1 MCFLW
6 INVLKIQA
14 QNHIHSGDIEVNTQ
28 SEVDELA
35 DNELTEGINKING
48 NVSIIQEVDENGNPV
63 DPITDLSVFSAID
76 TIMGYIKVERTSS
89 LGTLSKVETADNGM
103 TIYTGFASLDTL
115 GGDFSIGSLSETF
128 GNSGLDSLGYFR
140 DLKGIGGNFYV
151 EENDNLIF
159 LGTFPKLESIGS
171 YYKIAYN
178 ENLISLGFFNV
189 LQSIGGDFSVRFND
203 NLQNLG
209 TFPKLESIDS
219 DYEIGFNENLISL
232 GFFNVLQSIG
242 DDFSVRFNDNLQTLG
257 NFPVLT
263 NIDGDVNIHDNL
275 MLRYC
280 CAIKDFANFENDQFY
295 GFVSISGNAMGCD
308 NADEINCDSHLSTH
322 LPEIYAEHTD
332 TISNFSIISDG
343 KWRLRK
349 PAVGAEWITDL
360 AIKGKTGNLSRI
372 EGEKESFITIKHTK
386 NNDSDQRK
394 TTLILESIDS
404 NGTVLNFP
412 ESTSL
417 SVIQVSNKTYIG
429 NISVGTQTEISD
441 LSTSLTGVTKIMGNI
456 SVLQKMDENG
466 TPIDPIIDLSVFSTI
481 DTITGSLMMKGAD
494 SLRTLSKVETAD
506 NGMTTYIGFA
516 ALDTIG
522 GDFSIGHSSAAFGNS
537 GLDSLGYF
545 RDLKGIG
552 GNFHIEQNDNMV
564 ILGSFPKLKNI
575 GGESI
580 IIANDDLQTLGNFN
594 SLQHIGE
601 NFSVRFNDNLQTLGN
616 FNSLQNIETYFF
628 VTNNDSLQT
637 LGNFDSLQTIG
648 RYFFVTNNG
657 NLQTLG
663 NFSSLQTIREHFSVT
678 NNSNLQTLGIF
689 NSLQTIGKHFFVT
702 NNNNLQTL
710 GNFNA
715 ITNVG
720 IERVFISSLR
730 RSEDNVSIVIE
741 NNTNLSDCCA
751 IAELL
756 SANNSGVA
764 GKIFITGN
772 AVGCDSRDNII
783 SRRCRLIPVLT
794 LISENSSIDH
804 NDTSPIAIQFNVG
817 GSAMGWTASIDSS
830 FISLNKTNGNS
841 GNNISLVATPT
852 SENMGS
858 SRTATLTITTTGE
871 NGISETL
878 TITQRA
884 VPPTHT
890 LTLISEDS
898 TIDHNDT
905 SPITIQFNVG
915 GSAMG
920 WTASIDSSFIS
931 LNKTNGNSGNNISLI
946 ATPTSENMGSSRT
959 AALTITTT
967 GENGISETLTITQRA
982 VPPTHSL
989 TLISENS
996 TVDYN
1001 DTSPITIQF
1010 NVGGSAMGW
1019 TASIDSSF
1027 ISLNKTNGN
1036 SGNNISLI
1044 ATPTSVNM
1052 GLSRTATLTI
1062 TTTGENGISET
1073 LTITQRSVPHTL
1085 TLISENSTVDY
1096 NDTSPITIQFS
1107 VGGSA
1112 MDWTASIDSSFISLN
1127 KTNGN
1132 SGNNINLVATPT
1144 SANTGSSRTATITIT
1159 TTGENGISETL
1170 TITQR
1175 SVPPTHT
1182 LTLISED
1189 STIDHND
1196 TSPITIQFNVGGGAM
1211 GWTASI
1217 DSSFISLNKTN
1228 GNSGNNISLV
1238 ATPTSENMGSSR
1250 TATLTITTTGE
1261 NGISETLTIT
1271 QRAVPPTHTLTLI
1284 SEDSTIDYND
1294 TSPITIQ
1301 FNVGGSAMGWTASID
1316 SSFISL
1322 NKTNGNS
1329 GNNISLV
1336 ATPTSENT
1344 GSSRTATITISTT
1357 GQLGDP
1363 VTAQVMITQ
1372 AGAPG
1377 SPTLEIT
1384 PPSRVRDT
1392 VAYTATA
1399 TSDSVEIVFTVG
1411 GGAMS
1416 WESMISYETGE
1427 DEFITLSDT
1436 ANVDQTGEIRIKAAV
1451 MENQGVERSATITL
1465 STTGQSDNFSAVTRE
1480 ITIVQRGAPPT
1491 LTLNLSDTT
1500 IAYDATDDIDIMFN
1514 VGGGATAWW
1523 ATVMDGDKFL
1533 VLATDT
1539 IRGNEGTNTI
1549 RVTITENVD
1558 EERMDTIVIT
1568 TDGGTGVV
1576 TDTVI
1581 VTQKAVP
1588 MIEITDPSDGMIT
1601 IDYDVTDAQIIAFD
1615 VGGSAI
1621 GWTASVDSS
1630 FISLNKTS
1638 GNSGNNITLVATPTS
1653 TNTGSS
1659 RTVTLTITTTGE
1671 NGNAVSE
1678 TLTITQ
1684 RAAPHTL
1691 TLISEN
1697 SSIDHNDTSPI
1708 TIQFSVGGSAMGWT
1722 SAITYTPAD
1731 SNFITLSP
1739 TEGTDITTAITL
1751 MATPTENTGME
1762 RIAMIMLRT
1771 TGHEG
1776 TPDSVSLTITQ
1787 GANTDTTVSPKD
1799 TTTLSSHTKE
1809 SLFTFYPNPTE
1820 RTLTIEEVTGYLQIY
1835 IYDLVGRE
1843 VMTYSLP
1850 SSKKTIDVSELPSGM
1865 YLISLQNNKER
1876 ITKVLIK
1883 K

>member
-1 MCFLW
+1 MKTSNHKNNPQTTNVRKILAFNLIFYKKVKLFLIVMCFLW

-48 NVSIIQEVDENGNPV
+48 NVSIIQEVDENGNPIN
-63 DPITDLSVFSAID
+63 PITDLSVFSAID

-89 LGTLSKVETADNGM
+89 LGTLSKVETADNG
-103 TIYTGFASLDTL
+103 TITYTGFASLDTL
-115 GGDFSIGSLSETF
+115 GGDFDIGNSDEEK

-140 DLKGIGGNFYV
+140 DLKGIGGSFYV

-159 LGTFPKLESIGS
+159 LGTFPKLERIGNDYEIAYNENLISLGFFNVLQSIGGDFSVRLNDNLQTLGNFPKLESIGS
-171 YYKIAYN
+171 DYEIGFN

-203 NLQNLG
+203 NLQ
-209 TFPKLESIDS
+209 
-219 DYEIGFNENLISL
+219 
-232 GFFNVLQSIG
+232 
-242 DDFSVRFNDNLQTLG
+242 TLG

-263 NIDGDVNIHDNL
+263 NIDGDVDIHDNL

-308 NADEINCDSHLSTH
+308 DINEINCDPHLSTH

-332 TISNFSIISDG
+332 TISNFTIISDG

-349 PAVGAEWITDL
+349 PAVGADWITHL

-394 TTLILESIDS
+394 TTLILEAIDS

-522 GDFSIGHSSAAFGNS
+522 GDFSIGHLSAAFGNS
-537 GLDSLGYF
+537 GLDSLGNF

-594 SLQHIGE
+594 SLQNIGE

-616 FNSLQNIETYFF
+616 FNSLQTIGRYFF

-663 NFSSLQTIREHFSVT
+663 NFNSLQTIRERFSVT
-678 NNSNLQTLGIF
+678 NNSNLQTLGNF

-702 NNNNLQTL
+702 NNSNLQTL

-715 ITNVG
+715 ITNIG

-730 RSEDNVSIVIE
+730 RSEDDVSIVIE
-741 NNTNLSDCCA
+741 NNANLSDCCA

-783 SRRCRLIPVLT
+783 SRRCSLIP
-794 LISENSSIDH
+794 I
-804 NDTSPIAIQFNVG
+804 
-817 GSAMGWTASIDSS
+817 
-830 FISLNKTNGNS
+830 
-841 GNNISLVATPT
+841 
-852 SENMGS
+852 
-858 SRTATLTITTTGE
+858 
-871 NGISETL
+871 
-878 TITQRA
+878 
-884 VPPTHT
+884 
-890 LTLISEDS
+890 
-898 TIDHNDT
+898 
-905 SPITIQFNVG
+905 
-915 GSAMG
+915 
-920 WTASIDSSFIS
+920 
-931 LNKTNGNSGNNISLI
+931 
-946 ATPTSENMGSSRT
+946 
-959 AALTITTT
+959 
-967 GENGISETLTITQRA
+967 
-982 VPPTHSL
+982 L

-996 TVDYN
+996 T
-1001 DTSPITIQF
+1001 
-1010 NVGGSAMGW
+1010 
-1019 TASIDSSF
+1019 
-1027 ISLNKTNGN
+1027 
-1036 SGNNISLI
+1036 
-1044 ATPTSVNM
+1044 
-1052 GLSRTATLTI
+1052 
-1062 TTTGENGISET
+1062 
-1073 LTITQRSVPHTL
+1073 
-1085 TLISENSTVDY
+1085 
-1096 NDTSPITIQFS
+1096 
-1107 VGGSA
+1107 
-1112 MDWTASIDSSFISLN
+1112 
-1127 KTNGN
+1127 
-1132 SGNNINLVATPT
+1132 
-1144 SANTGSSRTATITIT
+1144 
-1159 TTGENGISETL
+1159 
-1170 TITQR
+1170 
-1175 SVPPTHT
+1175 
-1182 LTLISED
+1182 
-1189 STIDHND
+1189 
-1196 TSPITIQFNVGGGAM
+1196 
-1211 GWTASI
+1211 
-1217 DSSFISLNKTN
+1217 
-1228 GNSGNNISLV
+1228 
-1238 ATPTSENMGSSR
+1238 
-1250 TATLTITTTGE
+1250 
-1261 NGISETLTIT
+1261 
-1271 QRAVPPTHTLTLI
+1271 
-1284 SEDSTIDYND
+1284 
-1294 TSPITIQ
+1294 
-1301 FNVGGSAMGWTASID
+1301 
-1316 SSFISL
+1316 
-1322 NKTNGNS
+1322 
-1329 GNNISLV
+1329 
-1336 ATPTSENT
+1336 
-1344 GSSRTATITISTT
+1344 
-1357 GQLGDP
+1357 
-1363 VTAQVMITQ
+1363 
-1372 AGAPG
+1372 
-1377 SPTLEIT
+1377 
-1384 PPSRVRDT
+1384 
-1392 VAYTATA
+1392 
-1399 TSDSVEIVFTVG
+1399 
-1411 GGAMS
+1411 
-1416 WESMISYETGE
+1416 
-1427 DEFITLSDT
+1427 
-1436 ANVDQTGEIRIKAAV
+1436 
-1451 MENQGVERSATITL
+1451 
-1465 STTGQSDNFSAVTRE
+1465 
-1480 ITIVQRGAPPT
+1480 
-1491 LTLNLSDTT
+1491 
-1500 IAYDATDDIDIMFN
+1500 
-1514 VGGGATAWW
+1514 
-1523 ATVMDGDKFL
+1523 
-1533 VLATDT
+1533 
-1539 IRGNEGTNTI
+1539 
-1549 RVTITENVD
+1549 
-1558 EERMDTIVIT
+1558 
-1568 TDGGTGVV
+1568 
-1576 TDTVI
+1576 
-1581 VTQKAVP
+1581 
-1588 MIEITDPSDGMIT
+1588 
-1601 IDYDVTDAQIIAFD
+1601 
-1615 VGGSAI
+1615 
-1621 GWTASVDSS
+1621 
-1630 FISLNKTS
+1630 
-1638 GNSGNNITLVATPTS
+1638 
-1653 TNTGSS
+1653 
-1659 RTVTLTITTTGE
+1659 
-1671 NGNAVSE
+1671 
-1678 TLTITQ
+1678 
-1684 RAAPHTL
+1684 
-1691 TLISEN
+1691 
-1697 SSIDHNDTSPI
+1697 IDHNDTSPI

-1722 SAITYTPAD
+1722 ASID
-1731 SNFITLSP
+1731 SSFISLN
-1739 TEGTDITTAITL
+1739 TTNGNSGNNISL
-1751 MATPTENTGME
+1751 VATPTSANTGME

-1787 GANTDTTVSPKD
+1787 GANTDTTTLTPPDTTTLTPTDTTTLTPTDTTTLTPTDTTTLTPTDTTTLTPTDTTTLTPPDTTTLTPTDTTTVSPPDTTTVSPPDTTTVSPPDTTTVSPPDTTTVSPPDTTTVSPPDTTTLSPPDTTTVSPPDTTTLTPTDTTTLTPTDTTTLTPTDTTTLTPTDTTTVSPPDTTTLSTPDTTTVSPPDTTTLSTPDTTTLTPPDTTTLSTPDTTTLTPPDTTTLTPPDTTTLTPPDTTTLTPPDTTTLTPPDTTTVSPPDTTTLSTPDTTTVSPPDTTTLSTPDTTTLTPTDTTTLTPTDTTVSPKD

-1820 RTLTIEEVTGYLQIY
+1820 GTLTIERATGYLQIY

-1865 YLISLQNNKER
+1865 YLISLQKNKER

>member
-48 NVSIIQEVDENGNPV
+48 NVSIIQEVDENGTPV

-76 TIMGYIKVERTSS
+76 TIVGYIKVERTSR
-89 LGTLSKVETADNGM
+89 LGTLSKVETADNG
-103 TIYTGFASLDTL
+103 TITYTGFASLDTL
-115 GGDFSIGSLSETF
+115 GGDFDVGNSDEER

-140 DLKGIGGNFYV
+140 DLKGIGGDFYV

-171 YYKIAYN
+171 DYEITYN
-178 ENLISLGFFNV
+178 ENLISLGFFNI
-189 LQSIGGDFSVRFND
+189 LQSVGGNFSVRFND

-209 TFPKLESIDS
+209 TFPKLESIGS
-219 DYEIGFNENLISL
+219 DYEIAYNENLISL

-242 DDFSVRFNDNLQTLG
+242 RNFSVQFNDNLQTLG

-295 GFVSISGNAMGCD
+295 GVVSISGNAMGCD
-308 NADEINCDSHLSTH
+308 DINEINCDPHLSTH

-394 TTLILESIDS
+394 TTLILEAIDS
-404 NGTVLNFP
+404 NGAVLNFP
-412 ESTSL
+412 ESTFL

-456 SVLQKMDENG
+456 SILQKMDENG

-494 SLRTLSKVETAD
+494 SLRTLSKVETTD

-522 GDFSIGHSSAAFGNS
+522 GDFSIGHLSAAFGNS

-601 NFSVRFNDNLQTLGN
+601 IFSVRFNDNLQTLGN

-663 NFSSLQTIREHFSVT
+663 NFNSLQTIREHFSVT
-678 NNSNLQTLGIF
+678 NNSNLQTLGNF

-702 NNNNLQTL
+702 NNDSLQTL

-783 SRRCRLIPVLT
+783 SRRCRLIPILT
-794 LISENSSIDH
+794 LISENSTIDH

-884 VPPTHT
+884 VPHTHT

-905 SPITIQFNVG
+905 SPITIQFSVGGSAMGWTASVDSSFISLNTTSGNSGNNINLVATPTSANMGSSRTATLTITTTGENGISETLTITQRSVPPTHTLTLISENSTIDHNDTSPIMIQFNVG

-931 LNKTNGNSGNNISLI
+931 LNKTNGNSGNNISL
-946 ATPTSENMGSSRT
+946 
-959 AALTITTT
+959 
-967 GENGISETLTITQRA
+967 
-982 VPPTHSL
+982 
-989 TLISENS
+989 
-996 TVDYN
+996 
-1001 DTSPITIQF
+1001 
-1010 NVGGSAMGW
+1010 
-1019 TASIDSSF
+1019 
-1027 ISLNKTNGN
+1027 
-1036 SGNNISLI
+1036 
-1044 ATPTSVNM
+1044 
-1052 GLSRTATLTI
+1052 
-1062 TTTGENGISET
+1062 
-1073 LTITQRSVPHTL
+1073 
-1085 TLISENSTVDY
+1085 
-1096 NDTSPITIQFS
+1096 
-1107 VGGSA
+1107 
-1112 MDWTASIDSSFISLN
+1112 
-1127 KTNGN
+1127 
-1132 SGNNINLVATPT
+1132 VATPT
-1144 SANTGSSRTATITIT
+1144 SANTGSSRTATLTIT

-1182 LTLISED
+1182 LTLISEN

-1196 TSPITIQFNVGGGAM
+1196 TSPITIQFNVGGSAM

-1284 SEDSTIDYND
+1284 SENSTIDHND

-1336 ATPTSENT
+1336 ATPTSANT

-1392 VAYTATA
+1392 VTYTATA

-1480 ITIVQRGAPPT
+1480 ITIVQRGAPST

-1539 IRGNEGTNTI
+1539 IRGDAGTNTI

-1588 MIEITDPSDGMIT
+1588 MIEVTDPSDGMIT

-1820 RTLTIEEVTGYLQIY
+1820 RTLTIEGVTGYLQIY